1 MMKLPWVSRARH
13 EREIALLEK
22 ARVQMIEWYVRQV
35 RETRAA
41 QKGLR
46 RLQEKNRRKAATEF
60 NPLAH
65 EQTK

>member
-1 MMKLPWVSRARH
+1 MPWVSRARY
-13 EREIALLEK
+13 EREVAILEK
-22 ARVQMIEWYVRQV
+22 AREQMIEWYVRQV

-46 RLQEKNRRKAATEF
+46 RLQEKNKRRAATDF

-65 EQTK
+65 EQTR